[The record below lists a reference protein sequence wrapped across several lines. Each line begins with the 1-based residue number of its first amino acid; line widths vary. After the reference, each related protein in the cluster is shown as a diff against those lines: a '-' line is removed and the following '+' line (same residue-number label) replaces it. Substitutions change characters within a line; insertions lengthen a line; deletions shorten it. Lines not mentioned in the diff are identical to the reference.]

1 MNHYETAAGRGHR
14 GRPDL
19 ADAGISKTAGEYTDR
34 FLVLLAPG
42 AQEEGMATLRS
53 RAGTEPAERIRPDV
67 TESTAEV
74 LEQAGSVVFEDLG
87 VAVVQAAPDQRRAVM
102 ETARDEPAVLAVER
116 ERVLWAS
123 QLTESRAE
131 TATADYLRGY
141 HDGVEELVQHALE
154 RIDTAAVREP
164 GTAGFD
170 ESLVTWGL
178 QAAGVPRSAF
188 SGQGVRVAVLDTG
201 VDTGHPDLTAR
212 LEGAA
217 SFVPGQAVQDGHGHG
232 THCVGTSC
240 GPRTPGAAP
249 RYGVACE
256 AEIYAGKVLGDGGGG
271 TDTQILAGMNWAFG
285 QGCRVISMSLGSPVG
300 PGERPSRVYEQIARR
315 LMRAG
320 TLVVAAAGNESERP
334 HVVEPVGH
342 PANCPSVLAVGAL
355 DSGFAVASFSNAG
368 LNPDG
373 GQIDIAAPGV
383 DVLSSW
389 PQAPGHRR
397 LRGTSMA
404 TPHVAG
410 AIALFAEAAPRASA
424 AELKSFLLAG
434 ARRLPLPA
442 VDVGAGL
449 LQAP

>member
-1 MNHYETAAGRGHR
+1 MNHHETAGGR
-14 GRPDL
+14 GRPEP
-19 ADAGISKTAGEYTDR
+19 ADAGIAKTAGEYTDR

-42 AQEEGMATLRS
+42 AEEEGMAALRS
-53 RAGTEPAERIRPDV
+53 RAGTEPAERIRPGV

-74 LEQAGSVVFEDLG
+74 LEQAGAVVFEDLG
-87 VAVVQAAPDQRRAVM
+87 VGVVQAAPDQRQAV
-102 ETARDEPAVLAVER
+102 TAASAEDPSVLAVER

-123 QLTESRAE
+123 QLTESRTAAE
-131 TATADYLRGY
+131 TAGYLRGY
-141 HDGVEELVQHALE
+141 HDGVEELVQHALA
-154 RIDTAAVREP
+154 RLGTTAAPETEP
-164 GTAGFD
+164 AGFD
-170 ESLVTWGL
+170 ESQLTWGL
-178 QAAGVPRSAF
+178 QAAGVARSAF
-188 SGQGVRVAVLDTG
+188 TGRGVRVAVLDTG
-201 VDTGHPDLTAR
+201 VDTGHPDLAAR
-212 LEGAA
+212 LEEAV
-217 SFVPGQAVQDGHGHG
+217 SFVPGQAAQDGHGHG

-320 TLVVAAAGNESERP
+320 TLVVAAAGNESGRP
-334 HVVEPVGH
+334 EFTEPVGH

-368 LNPDG
+368 LHPDG

-389 PQAPGHRR
+389 PRPPGHRR
-397 LRGTSMA
+397 LMGTSMA

-410 AIALFAEAAPRASA
+410 AVALFAEAVPGASA

-449 LQAP
+449 LQVP